1 MNAKKYY
8 ICEMVN
14 ISKDRASFE
23 QSYPTGT
30 NICFEIVSQPYESY
44 NEATNALDDLIEEK
58 MSDHEYNLMNMT
70 DSFEMEILING
81 MNEALLYIYRILEI

>member
-14 ISKDRASFE
+14 IDKDRDGFSR
-23 QSYPTGT
+23 SYPKGVG
-30 NICFEIVSQPYESY
+30 IHFEIVSQPYESY
-44 NEATNALDDLIEEK
+44 NEASNALDDLIEEK

-81 MNEALLYIYRILEI
+81 MNEALLYIYRIIEI